1 MIELSPAQA
10 ARAVASTGSFV
21 PEPPGPAALAPHII
35 VRGGVGRW
43 WADRPATPRA
53 LAVRSADHCLLR
65 GDPRVLDPLRL
76 APLDGAYVDAPDR
89 FLPLLGAAFRRLTP
103 WERMVY
109 VLSETSPELSALP
122 RTRSGLTVR
131 QLSPSDSPAIT
142 GAGSDLDWIAAPWGG
157 PHRLLAGGHA
167 WGAFDAERRLLALA
181 ATYFLGSRYADLGVA
196 TLQSHRRLG
205 LARACVAGLCRDLG
219 TRGVTPTWTAGRSN
233 TASRGLAWT
242 SGFRLHRELVH
253 YYVDT
258 PVASAQ
264 SGAEQLPDVPHHPRT
279 AERPVERAGE
289 MP

>member
-35 VRGGVGRW
+35 VRGGAGRW
-43 WADRPATPRA
+43 WADRLATPRA

-65 GDPRVLDPLRL
+65 GDPRVFDPLLL
-76 APLDGAYVDAPDR
+76 APLDGTYVDAPDR

-109 VLSETSPELSALP
+109 VLSETSPELSELP
-122 RTRSGLTVR
+122 VPPSGLTVR
-131 QLSPSDSPAIT
+131 RLGPADSSAIL
-142 GAGSDLDWIAAPWGG
+142 GAGSDLDWIAAPWGSA
-157 PHRLLAGGHA
+157 HRLLAGGHA
-167 WGAFDAERRLLALA
+167 WGAFDAGRRLLALA

-219 TRGVTPTWTAGRSN
+219 ARGLTPTWTAGRSN

-258 PVASAQ
+258 PVAADT
-264 SGAEQLPDVPHHPRT
+264 SGAQHLPGVPRHPRT
-279 AERPVERAGE
+279 VERPVEPAGE
-289 MP
+289 TP